1 MVKNKVE
8 WSAEARL
15 DLYDILN
22 FYIIRNGNAIYS
34 RKLNSKIHKSVK
46 LITKNPFIGTKT
58 NMDSVFILIAG
69 DYLIIYELIE
79 SKILIVMIWDSR
91 RNPEDKTKILQ
102 EK

>member
-34 RKLNSKIHKSVK
+34 RKLNSKIQKSIK
-46 LITKNPFIGTKT
+46 LIVKSPLIGTKT
-58 NMDSVFILIAG
+58 NLDSVFIHIAG
-69 DYLIIYELIE
+69 DYQILYELIE
-79 SKILIVMIWDSR
+79 SRILIVMIWDSR
-91 RNPEDKTKILQ
+91 RNPEEKTKVFQ
-102 EK
+102 GK